1 MVQENMK
8 AQVREVLMK
17 YDSIILD
24 VDGTI
29 WDTTPIV
36 AKAWNKAI
44 EALFPKV
51 PRVTADILKGQFG
64 KTMDVIGRNLFGEL
78 NDQDQ
83 KTLLDRCCVEEQ
95 EALEQNEED
104 IAYEGVVQ
112 TIRELSKKV
121 PLFIVSNCQAGYIEL
136 VIKKNNIEEFITD
149 FECFGNNGLPKDKN
163 IKLIVERNNLKNP
176 VYVGDT
182 QGDFDACKLAGVPF
196 IWAEYGFG
204 KVSEEGI
211 AGSIK
216 RFSEITE
223 LI

>member
-1 MVQENMK
+1 MNFD
-8 AQVREVLMK
+8 A
-17 YDSIILD
+17 IILD

-44 EALFPKV
+44 DELFPQI
-51 PRVTADILKGQFG
+51 PHVTADILKGQFG
-64 KTMDVIGRNLFGEL
+64 KTMDVIGRNLFGTL
-78 NDQDQ
+78 GDKDQE
-83 KTLLDRCCVEEQ
+83 TLLARCCVEEQ
-95 EALEQNEED
+95 IAIDQNEED

-112 TIRELSKKV
+112 TIRELAGKI

-136 VIKKNNIEEFITD
+136 VMKKNGITDFIAD
-149 FECFGNNGLPKDKN
+149 FECFGNNGLTKDQN
-163 IKLIVERNNLKNP
+163 IKLLVERNNLKAP

-196 IWAEYGFG
+196 VWAEYGFG
-204 KVSEEGI
+204 KIDLADKTEF

-216 RFSEITE
+216 TFPE
-223 LI
+223 LVKIL

>member
-29 WDTTPIV
+29 WNTTPIV

-44 EALFPKV
+44 DELFPQV
-51 PRVTADILKGQFG
+51 PRVTSDILKGQFG

-95 EALEQNEED
+95 IALEQNEED

-112 TIRELSKKV
+112 TIRELAAKV
-121 PLFIVSNCQAGYIEL
+121 PIFIVSNCQAGYIEL
-136 VIKKNNIEEFITD
+136 VIKKNGIADCITD
-149 FECFGNNGLPKDKN
+149 FECYGNNGLPKNKN
-163 IKLIVERNNLKNP
+163 IRVVMERNSLKNP

-182 QGDFDACKLAGVPF
+182 QGDLEACKLAGIPF
-196 IWAEYGFG
+196 IWVEYGFG
-204 KVSEEGI
+204 KVQGCCSV
-211 AGSIK
+211 K
-216 RFSEITE
+216 RFGE
-223 LI
+223 LLSVL

>member
-1 MVQENMK
+1 M
-8 AQVREVLMK
+8 RF
-17 YDSIILD
+17 DSIILD

-44 EALFPKV
+44 EKLYPRV
-51 PRVTADILKGQFG
+51 PCVTADILKGQFG
-64 KTMDVIGRNLFGEL
+64 KTMDIIGRNLFGKLTAEE
-78 NDQDQ
+78 Q
-83 KTLLDRCCVEEQ
+83 KKLLDQCCIEEQ
-95 EALEQNEED
+95 EALEDNQEN
-104 IAYEGVVQ
+104 ITYSGVVE
-112 TIRELSKKV
+112 TIRELSAKV

-136 VIKKNNIEEFITD
+136 VIKKLGLEDYITD

-163 IKLIVERNNLKNP
+163 IRLVVERNALEAP

-204 KVSEEGI
+204 KVCEKDI
-211 AGSIK
+211 AGKVK
-216 RFSEITE
+216 RFSE
-223 LI
+223 LGLM

>member
-1 MVQENMK
+1 MNF
-8 AQVREVLMK
+8 
-17 YDSIILD
+17 DSIILD

-44 EALFPKV
+44 DELYPQV
-51 PRVTADILKGQFG
+51 PHVTADILKGQFG
-64 KTMDVIGRNLFGEL
+64 KTMDVIGRNLFGAL
-78 NDQDQ
+78 NDKDQ
-83 KTLLDRCCVEEQ
+83 ETLLARCCEEEQ
-95 EALEQNEED
+95 LALDKNEED

-112 TIRELSKKV
+112 TIRELAGKV

-136 VIKKNNIEEFITD
+136 VMKKNRIEDCITD
-149 FECFGNNGLPKDKN
+149 FECFGNNGLTKDKN
-163 IKLIVERNNLKNP
+163 IKLVVERNGLKAP

-182 QGDFDACKLAGVPF
+182 QGDLEACKAAGVPF

-204 KVSEEGI
+204 EVKEEI
-211 AGSIK
+211 AGKIK
-216 RFSEITE
+216 NFSELGE

>member
-1 MVQENMK
+1 M
-8 AQVREVLMK
+8 APVREVLMK

-44 EALFPKV
+44 DKLFPQV
-51 PRVTADILKGQFG
+51 APVTADILKGQFG
-64 KTMDVIGRNLFGEL
+64 KTMDVIGQNLFGCLEPEE
-78 NDQDQ
+78 Q
-83 KTLLDRCCVEEQ
+83 KTLLDQCCVEEQ
-95 EALEQNEED
+95 FALEQNEED
-104 IAYEGVVQ
+104 ITYEGVVE
-112 TIRELSKKV
+112 TIRALAANL

-136 VIKKNNIEEFITD
+136 VIKKLGIEDCITD
-149 FECFGNNGLPKDKN
+149 FECFGNNGLTKDKN
-163 IKLIVERNNLKNP
+163 IKLVVERNKLKSP

-182 QGDFDACKLAGVPF
+182 QGDLEACKLAGVPF

-204 KVSEEGI
+204 KVCENDI
-211 AGSIK
+211 AGKVKS
-216 RFSEITE
+216 FPDLAE

>member
-1 MVQENMK
+1 M
-8 AQVREVLMK
+8 RF
-17 YDSIILD
+17 DSIILD

-44 EALFPKV
+44 EKLFPQV

-64 KTMDVIGRNLFGEL
+64 KTMDVIGRNLFEEL
-78 NDQDQ
+78 TAEEQ
-83 KTLLDRCCVEEQ
+83 KKLLDQCCIEEQ
-95 EALEQNEED
+95 VALEENQEN
-104 IAYEGVVQ
+104 ITYSGVVE
-112 TIRELSKKV
+112 TIRALAAKV
-121 PLFIVSNCQAGYIEL
+121 PVFIVSNCQAGYIEL
-136 VIKKNNIEEFITD
+136 VIKKLGIADCITD

-163 IKLIVERNNLKNP
+163 IRLVVERNGLKVP

-204 KVSEEGI
+204 KVCEKDI
-211 AGSIK
+211 AGKVK
-216 RFSEITE
+216 RFSE
-223 LI
+223 LGLM

>member
-1 MVQENMK
+1 
-8 AQVREVLMK
+8 MK

-44 EALFPKV
+44 DELFPQV
-51 PRVTADILKGQFG
+51 PHVTADILKGQFG
-64 KTMDVIGRNLFGEL
+64 KTMDVIGRNLFGVL
-78 NDQDQ
+78 NDKDQ
-83 KTLLDRCCVEEQ
+83 ETLLARCCEEEQ
-95 EALEQNEED
+95 RALDLNEED

-112 TIRELSKKV
+112 TIRELAGKV

-136 VIKKNNIEEFITD
+136 VMKKNRIEDCITD
-149 FECFGNNGLPKDKN
+149 FECFGNNGLTKDRN
-163 IKLIVERNNLKNP
+163 IKLLVERNGLKTP

-182 QGDFDACKLAGVPF
+182 QGDLEACKAAGVPF
-196 IWAEYGFG
+196 IWVEYGFG

-211 AGSIK
+211 AGKIK
-216 RFSEITE
+216 KFSDLEE
-223 LI
+223 LLGF

>member
-1 MVQENMK
+1 MVQKNMK

-51 PRVTADILKGQFG
+51 SRVTADILKGQFG

-104 IAYEGVVQ
+104 IAYDGVVQ

-149 FECFGNNGLPKDKN
+149 FECFGNNGLTKDKN
-163 IKLIVERNNLKNP
+163 IKLLVERNGLKAP

-204 KVSEEGI
+204 KVNEEDI
-211 AGSIK
+211 AGKVK
-216 RFSEITE
+216 RFPE
-223 LI
+223 LIELI

>member
-1 MVQENMK
+1 
-8 AQVREVLMK
+8 MK

-44 EALFPKV
+44 DELFPQV

-64 KTMDVIGRNLFGEL
+64 KTMDVIGRNLFGVL
-78 NDQDQ
+78 GADDQ
-83 KTLLDRCCVEEQ
+83 KVLLARCCVEEQ
-95 EALEQNEED
+95 KALEQNEED

-112 TIRELSKKV
+112 TIRELAGKL

-136 VIKKNNIEEFITD
+136 VIKKNKIEQYITD
-149 FECFGNNGLPKDKN
+149 FECFGNNGLTKDRN
-163 IKLIVERNNLKNP
+163 IKLLVERNGLKAP

-182 QGDFDACKLAGVPF
+182 QGDFEACKLAGVPF

-204 KVSEEGI
+204 EVKEAV
-211 AGSIK
+211 AGKIK
-216 RFSEITE
+216 NFSELGE

>member
-1 MVQENMK
+1 
-8 AQVREVLMK
+8 MK

-44 EALFPKV
+44 NELFPQV
-51 PRVTADILKGQFG
+51 PHVSADILKGQFG
-64 KTMDVIGRNLFGEL
+64 KTMDVIGRNLFGVL
-78 NDQDQ
+78 NDKGQE
-83 KTLLDRCCVEEQ
+83 TLLARCCEEEQ
-95 EALEQNEED
+95 RALDLNEED

-112 TIRELSKKV
+112 TIRELAGKI

-136 VIKKNNIEEFITD
+136 VMKKNRIEDCITD

-163 IKLIVERNNLKNP
+163 IRLLVERNGLKAP

-182 QGDFDACKLAGVPF
+182 QGDLEACKLAGVPF

-204 KVSEEGI
+204 KVDETEIEGKI
-211 AGSIK
+211 S
-216 RFSEITE
+216 RFKD
-223 LI
+223 LLGF

>member
-1 MVQENMK
+1 M
-8 AQVREVLMK
+8 RF
-17 YDSIILD
+17 DSIILD

-44 EALFPKV
+44 EKLYPRV
-51 PRVTADILKGQFG
+51 PCVTADILKGQFG
-64 KTMDVIGRNLFGEL
+64 KTMDIIGRNLFGEL
-78 NDQDQ
+78 TAEEQ
-83 KTLLDRCCVEEQ
+83 KKLLDQCCIEEQ
-95 EALEQNEED
+95 EALEDNQEN
-104 IAYEGVVQ
+104 ITYSGVVE
-112 TIRELSKKV
+112 TIRELSAKV

-136 VIKKNNIEEFITD
+136 VIKKLGLEDYITD

-163 IKLIVERNNLKNP
+163 IRLVVERNSLKAP

-196 IWAEYGFG
+196 VWAEYGFG
-204 KVSEEGI
+204 KIDLADNTGF

-216 RFSEITE
+216 TFPE
-223 LI
+223 LVKIL